1 MAGDPLHTRLCD
13 EYGCEFP
20 IVAFAHTKDVIA
32 AVTNA
37 GGIGVL
43 GATGSTPDEIDSD
56 IQWIR
61 ERVGDKPFGVDLL
74 VPASFVQGN
83 LEDLEAMIPQEH
95 RDFVEGLMRD
105 NDMPEPKGEIEG
117 GIDAGL
123 MEKARKQLEVVLEQ
137 RVPIFAS
144 GLGSPAFILDEA
156 HARGTK
162 CWGLIG
168 MRRQAVRQLDAGV
181 DTIIAQ
187 GGDSGGHSGHI
198 GTFSLVPEVV
208 KARNEIRPESLVL
221 AAGGVTTGTHVAA
234 AIAMGADGVWC
245 GTIWQATNE
254 SETEMYAKQKLLD
267 AVVEDAVQSRATTGK
282 PVRQVRSKWTEA
294 WAAPGAPDPLPMP
307 LQPMLV
313 AKIKQSI
320 DDHHLEDWSGPPAG
334 QGVGHIQ
341 SIKPARQVIFD
352 LMEEAQEAVERFSG
366 EPIGA

>member
-1 MAGDPLHTRLCD
+1 MAGDPLRTRLCE

-43 GATGSTPDEIDSD
+43 GSTGSTPDELESD
-56 IQWIR
+56 IRWIR
-61 ERVGDKPFGVDLL
+61 ERVGGKPFGIDLII
-74 VPASFVQGN
+74 PASFVQGN
-83 LEDLEAMIPQEH
+83 LEDLDAMIPQQH
-95 RDFVEGLMRD
+95 RDFVDGLMRD
-105 NDMPEPKGEIEG
+105 NNMPEPKNEPEG
-117 GIDAGL
+117 SIDASL
-123 MEKARKQLEVVLEQ
+123 LERAQRNLEVVIEE

-144 GLGSPAFILDEA
+144 GLGSPAFVMDRL
-156 HARGTK
+156 HAAGIK
-162 CWGLIG
+162 AWGLVG
-168 MRRQAVRQLDAGV
+168 LRRQAVRELDAGV

-187 GGDSGGHSGHI
+187 GGDSGGHSGRI

-234 AIAMGADGVWC
+234 AIAMRADGVWC

-254 SETEMYAKQKLLD
+254 SETEMYAKQKLVD

-320 DDHHLEDWSGPPAG
+320 DDHHLEDWSGPAAG

-341 SIKPARQVIFD
+341 AIKPARQVVFD
-352 LMEEAQEAVERFSG
+352 LMEEAQDAIERLG
-366 EPIGA
+366 VPVA